1 MKKFQLDENEYIELN
16 KLMKVVDVVSTGG
29 EANIRIMNGEVKLNG
44 AKVSEKRKKI
54 RVGDKIVY
62 GKIIIVVEKKVKT
75 DAPSEEDKKD

>member
-1 MKKFQLDENEYIELN
+1 MKKFQLGENEYIELN

-44 AKVSEKRKKI
+44 ATVSEKRKKI

-75 DAPSEEDKKD
+75 DTPSEEAPKE

>member
-44 AKVSEKRKKI
+44 ATVSEKRKKI

-62 GKIIIVVEKKVKT
+62 GKIIIVVEKKVKN
-75 DAPSEEDKKD
+75 DAPSEEALKE

>member
-1 MKKFQLDENEYIELN
+1 MKKFQLGENEYIELN

-44 AKVSEKRKKI
+44 ATVSEKRKKI

-62 GKIIIVVEKKVKT
+62 GKIIIVVEK
-75 DAPSEEDKKD
+75 

>member
-16 KLMKVVDVVSTGG
+16 KLMKVVDVVGTGG

-44 AKVSEKRKKI
+44 TTVSEKRKKI

-62 GKIIIVVEKKVKT
+62 GKIIIVVEKKAKT
-75 DAPSEEDKKD
+75 EAPSEEAPKE

>member
-29 EANIRIMNGEVKLNG
+29 EANIRITNGEVKLNG
-44 AKVSEKRKKI
+44 ATVSEKRKKI

-75 DAPSEEDKKD
+75 DTPSEEAPKE

>member
-1 MKKFQLDENEYIELN
+1 
-16 KLMKVVDVVSTGG
+16 
-29 EANIRIMNGEVKLNG
+29 MNGEVKLNG
-44 AKVSEKRKKI
+44 ATVSEKRKKI

>member
-44 AKVSEKRKKI
+44 ATVSEKRKKI

-75 DAPSEEDKKD
+75 DAPSEEAPKE

>member
-44 AKVSEKRKKI
+44 ATVSEKRKKI

-62 GKIIIVVEKKVKT
+62 GKIIIVVEK
-75 DAPSEEDKKD
+75 

>member
-16 KLMKVVDVVSTGG
+16 KLTKVVDVVGTGG

-44 AKVSEKRKKI
+44 TTVSEKRKKI

-62 GKIIIVVEKKVKT
+62 GKIIIVVEKKAKT
-75 DAPSEEDKKD
+75 EAPSEEAPKE

>member
-44 AKVSEKRKKI
+44 ATVSEKRKKI

>member
-1 MKKFQLDENEYIELN
+1 MRQHFFFKSEIMKKFQLGENEYIELN

-44 AKVSEKRKKI
+44 ATVSEKRKKI

-62 GKIIIVVEKKVKT
+62 GKIIIVVEK
-75 DAPSEEDKKD
+75 

>member
-44 AKVSEKRKKI
+44 ATVSEKRKKI

-75 DAPSEEDKKD
+75 DTPSEEAPKE

>member
-1 MKKFQLDENEYIELN
+1 MKKFQLGKNEYIELN

-44 AKVSEKRKKI
+44 ATVSEKRKKI

-62 GKIIIVVEKKVKT
+62 GKIIIVVEK
-75 DAPSEEDKKD
+75 

>member
-1 MKKFQLDENEYIELN
+1 MKKFRLGENEYIELN

-44 AKVSEKRKKI
+44 ATVSEKRKKI

-62 GKIIIVVEKKVKT
+62 GKIIIVVEK
-75 DAPSEEDKKD
+75 

>member
-1 MKKFQLDENEYIELN
+1 MLANVPAFLYLTSNMKKFQLGENEYIELN

-44 AKVSEKRKKI
+44 ATVSEKRKKI

-62 GKIIIVVEKKVKT
+62 GKIIIVVEK
-75 DAPSEEDKKD
+75 